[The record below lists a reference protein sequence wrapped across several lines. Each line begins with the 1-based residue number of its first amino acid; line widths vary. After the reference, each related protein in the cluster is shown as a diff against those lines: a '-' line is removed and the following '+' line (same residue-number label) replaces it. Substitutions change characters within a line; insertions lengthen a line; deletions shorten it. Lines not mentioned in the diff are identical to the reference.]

1 MDYSKLAWIDGLDTA
16 YRDSA
21 DGKLKYISLDV
32 DKHIYADYVIKAKN
46 STKEQEKLNQLKQ
59 FAFNASQ
66 NGDNMMAI
74 AAITG
79 DNVAAISKLIKKFQ
93 EEKDAHEQQL
103 KQMEQ
108 QTEQMRQEFELKK
121 IAAKGEEDRKT
132 KELEGY
138 IDQQIELIRA
148 DANMISYN
156 AEVSD
161 ANKEAGIDRL
171 NEARSRVEQD
181 KVALDRQ
188 KTLLDMVNKERD
200 RQVKMHDI
208 DTKYKIA
215 KENKNRYD
223 FKGKSKSKK

>member
-1 MDYSKLAWIDGLDTA
+1 
-16 YRDSA
+16 
-21 DGKLKYISLDV
+21 
-32 DKHIYADYVIKAKN
+32 
-46 STKEQEKLNQLKQ
+46 
-59 FAFNASQ
+59 
-66 NGDNMMAI
+66 
-74 AAITG
+74 
-79 DNVAAISKLIKKFQ
+79 
-93 EEKDAHEQQL
+93 
-103 KQMEQ
+103 MEQ
-108 QTEQMRQEFELKK
+108 QTEQMRQEFELRK

-132 KELEGY
+132 KQLEGY

-215 KENKNRYD
+215 DR
-223 FKGKSKSKK
+223 KSTRLNSSH

>member
-1 MDYSKLAWIDGLDTA
+1 
-16 YRDSA
+16 
-21 DGKLKYISLDV
+21 
-32 DKHIYADYVIKAKN
+32 
-46 STKEQEKLNQLKQ
+46 
-59 FAFNASQ
+59 
-66 NGDNMMAI
+66 MMAI

-108 QTEQMRQEFELKK
+108 QTEQMRQEFELRK
-121 IAAKGEEDRKT
+121 IAAKGEVDRKT
-132 KELEGY
+132 KQLEGY

-188 KTLLDMVNKERD
+188 KTLLDIVNKERD